1 MFKNNIR
8 LAVVFT
14 TLITSSIA
22 WGQGTSVP
30 MFSIHA
36 AQPNGQI
43 LIGTA
48 TSPIPVA
55 LGPAPN
61 SWLKSI
67 GDPLN
72 AIPPGLQVVDLIET
86 VVNVGTQPWTD
97 WHEIILPPPVGLVPA
112 TWSSVV
118 GLKVNN
124 TSIGF
129 SAWGLGMQ
137 TLDLYAFSQPVLPG
151 DVLEI
156 HKQAL
161 VVTSSTGG
169 EILRIQQYPT
179 STVPEPSSL
188 LLASILLA
196 TAAMKRRS

>member
-1 MFKNNIR
+1 MFQNKIR
-8 LAVVFT
+8 LAVVLT

-22 WGQGTSVP
+22 WAQGTAVP

-86 VVNVGTQPWTD
+86 IVNVGTQPWTD

-118 GLKVNN
+118 GLNVNN
-124 TSIGF
+124 SPIGF
-129 SAWGLGMQ
+129 SATGLGTQ
-137 TLDLYAFSQPVLPG
+137 TLDLFAFSQPVLPG

-179 STVPEPSSL
+179 STVPEPSAFV
-188 LLASILLA
+188 LALSGLA
-196 TAAMKRRS
+196 VSAFRRR